1 MMQQS
6 SSMRDWSITKRSR
19 RSNVDLHPHRTTAP
33 GRFLSFIDHLPMG
46 RRVRHPR
53 PCVFGVRSPCSS
65 LHAPRAQAHRRYCL
79 EKSVCA
85 FGSARSVTSMSHPG
99 GLPGLLLPAV
109 VAYTRTYTF
118 RGLGCS
124 FDAMQCCRRP
134 IEASDWRYHGRRRS
148 YLLPEL
154 IWNRRSRRSSSCC
167 KPVKSK
173 SALPICSKP

>member
-1 MMQQS
+1 MPARQ
-6 SSMRDWSITKRSR
+6 RA
-19 RSNVDLHPHRTTAP
+19 RTA
-33 GRFLSFIDHLPMG
+33 GDGWFLSFIDRLPMG

-53 PCVFGVRSPCSS
+53 PCVFGVRSLCSS
-65 LHAPRAQAHRRYCL
+65 LQLAGRERTGDIASSNQLRRRRCTEYP
-79 EKSVCA
+79 
-85 FGSARSVTSMSHPG
+85 SMSHPG